1 MISKGLMTSK
11 QEENEY
17 EKKYYERLENKY
29 KNRGDSNS
37 TQI

>member
-1 MISKGLMTSK
+1 MISKGLITSK

-29 KNRGDSNS
+29 RNENG
-37 TQI
+37 IE